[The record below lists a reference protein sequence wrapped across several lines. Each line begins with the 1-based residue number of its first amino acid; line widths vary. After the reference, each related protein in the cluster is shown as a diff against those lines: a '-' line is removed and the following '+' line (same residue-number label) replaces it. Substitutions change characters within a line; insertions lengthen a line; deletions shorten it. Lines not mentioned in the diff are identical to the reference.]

1 MHYSAEA
8 DATDSLTA
16 DSLKPLMKAETDRVR
31 GLVESALA
39 KGNDIRMFSS
49 NMADCDLIRDQ
60 NPDVFALVDKKI
72 EAVFVETSVAEKNV
86 QALIE
91 GARSR
96 GANVKI
102 GGKLFSDAMGAP
114 AELDAEGAAGP
125 KPPDCAG
132 ALAAGS
138 EGGGAVSAVRFL
150 PQ

>member
-1 MHYSAEA
+1 MKWMGAGAALLLALPAAVVGQDNEAVSIDDLSGCAALYSVMGDYVDEGSEASALMSYRFLQFYVLMHYSAEA

-72 EAVFVETSVAEKNV
+72 EEIQRTPN
-86 QALIE
+86 
-91 GARSR
+91 
-96 GANVKI
+96 
-102 GGKLFSDAMGAP
+102 
-114 AELDAEGAAGP
+114 
-125 KPPDCAG
+125 
-132 ALAAGS
+132 
-138 EGGGAVSAVRFL
+138 
-150 PQ
+150 